1 MSGESLSGGHETTRH
16 ADTAKLLIERERDV
30 FSIREEAARNAD
42 TQATAIT
49 AASLAVAAVAAGG
62 DFLDDAR
69 LGWLIP
75 AAALLFFS
83 AVTAGIARVPAM
95 PPPRALLPRDRRE
108 ILSRYDPRSLPGS
121 PAFGTR
127 RTIRRLGRD
136 LGTAIR
142 ASEDDFR
149 KLASDSPLDVV
160 MQQLLHHWRVRNSLA
175 RYRMHSKS
183 SWLTGSIISLY
194 LALACAT
201 ASMVL

>member
-1 MSGESLSGGHETTRH
+1 MSSSSASGGEETTRN
-16 ADTAKLLIERERDV
+16 AQTAKLLIERERDV
-30 FSIREEAARNAD
+30 FRIREEAARNAD
-42 TQATAIT
+42 NQATAIT

-69 LGWLIP
+69 LGWLIL
-75 AAALLFFS
+75 AAALLLVS
-83 AVTAGIARVPAM
+83 VIAAGVARVPAV

-121 PAFGTR
+121 PALGTR
-127 RTIRRLGRD
+127 RSMRHLGRD

-149 KLASDSPLDVV
+149 ALAPDSPLDVV
-160 MQQLLHHWRVRNSLA
+160 TEQLLHHWRVRNSLA

-201 ASMVL
+201 AGLVL